1 MSVQTKKYSIHDMK
15 TGRVVAL
22 IDSDGK
28 IQDEGDPQVVA
39 KLKELVRR
47 EIIVREGQLGPDDE
61 GEYEEY
67 DPFPEESMCYFG
79 LITFRPG
86 DPEYL
91 TAFLRRLPYI
101 SNYAARVIQE

>member
-1 MSVQTKKYSIHDMK
+1 MSVNTKKYSIHDMK
-15 TGRVVAL
+15 TGRVVAI

-39 KLKELVRR
+39 KLKELLQR
-47 EIIVREGQLGPDDE
+47 EIIVRETHDDE

-79 LITFRPG
+79 LITFQPG
-86 DPEYL
+86 DPQYL

-101 SNYAARVIQE
+101 SNFAARAVQE

>member
-28 IQDEGDPQVVA
+28 VQDEGDPQVVA
-39 KLKELVRR
+39 KLKELVRH
-47 EIIVREGQLGPDDE
+47 EIIVREGQVGPDDE

-67 DPFPEESMCYFG
+67 DPFPEENMCYFG
-79 LITFRPG
+79 LITLQPG

-101 SNYAARVIQE
+101 SNFAARSVQE

>member
-1 MSVQTKKYSIHDMK
+1 MSVNTKKFSIHDMK
-15 TGRVVAL
+15 TGLVVAL

-39 KLKELVRR
+39 KLRELLRH
-47 EIIVREGQLGPDDE
+47 EIIVRETYDDE

-79 LITFRPG
+79 LITFQPG
-86 DPEYL
+86 DPQYL

-101 SNYAARVIQE
+101 SNYAARAVQE